1 MSFLDRLWWRPAPVS
16 DAAGLADFVDAHAAF
31 VAQKG
36 IYEYSRARAGHYAKV
51 LFSEPDF
58 QRAVDIVKTNPKIL
72 LTECD
77 HGDKQL
83 EEFVYCAIAETIIQ
97 ELHKEFEPR
106 AWAVFEE
113 AQARLSAS
121 PGSSRL
127 SPLVSPST

>member
-1 MSFLDRLWWRPAPVS
+1 MTI
-16 DAAGLADFVDAHAAF
+16 ADFPPYATYDELLQHARRVLEEEWEDLILGIEMDPMNYNNFVRGEFRDAM
-31 VAQKG
+31 
-36 IYEYSRARAGHYAKV
+36 YPDD
-51 LFSEPDF
+51 LDF

-77 HGDKQL
+77 HGDKHL

-113 AQARLSAS
+113 AQARLSDS
-121 PGSSRL
+121 PGI
-127 SPLVSPST
+127 